1 MTAAYKRYGEWME
14 LRLPRHISTD
24 EPPGE
29 NVAAQLG
36 IPPKLWARLQRE
48 GGVETDGR
56 RLRLRLFPRQ
66 SPGFEPEWHNIDILF
81 EDDFCLVAAKPAG
94 MPVHPAERGRGG
106 TLANA
111 VAWHYEASGQ
121 ETAVR
126 HIHRLDADTTGPVL
140 YAKNELALAVLDE
153 AMRRKHIGRTYVAFV
168 HGSIEQERIRI
179 DAPIGR
185 DRHHAGKRRVSPGGD
200 PAVTLVETLERFGD
214 ASLVRLT
221 LETGRTHQIRVHM
234 SHTGHPL
241 LGDALYGG
249 STSRIGR
256 QALHGEALA
265 WPHPFGG
272 ETVRVEAPW
281 PDDLLRLAGRLRRTA
296 K

>member
-1 MTAAYKRYGEWME
+1 MTAAYQRYGEWLE
-14 LRLPRHISTD
+14 LPLPAPIPTD

-29 NVAAQLG
+29 NVAAELG
-36 IPPKLWARLQRE
+36 IPPKLWARLRRE
-48 GGVETDGR
+48 GGVDAAGR

-66 SPGFEPEWHNIDILF
+66 SFGFEPEWHGIDILF

-94 MPVHPAERGRGG
+94 MPVHPADRGRGG
-106 TLANA
+106 SLANA
-111 VAWHYEASGQ
+111 VAWHFEATGQ

-140 YAKNELALAVLDE
+140 YAKNEMALIALDE
-153 AMRRKHIGRTYVAFV
+153 AMRCKQIGRTYVAVV
-168 HGSIEQERIRI
+168 HGVIEQERIRI
-179 DAPIGR
+179 DSPIGR
-185 DRHHAGKRRVSPGGD
+185 DRHHSGKRRVSPNGD
-200 PAVTLVETLERFGD
+200 PAVTHVETAERFRG

-234 SHTGHPL
+234 SHIGHPL
-241 LGDALYGG
+241 LGDTLYGG
-249 STSRIGR
+249 SPQSIGR
-256 QALHGEALA
+256 QALHGEALE

-281 PDDLLRLAGRLRRTA
+281 PDDMLRLADKLRTSG